1 MKSALLK
8 KIKGLRGR
16 GKVIGLA
23 AGGVLT
29 VGIIVSIV
37 ALSPNK
43 VEFASSAVGG
53 VTSTPTAEPSLAPDE
68 APIPDLG
75 TLDDQEAEVPTEEV
89 PLEEG
94 DGGVGGGVS
103 EEPAGRD
110 SSNDLPPSINP
121 NVVDP
126 ATGNAALPESNLSKE
141 QLAAEIAASD
151 AQQAASAA
159 GPVQPG
165 HAIAKRSADEAL
177 PPVKLTGAAIIDT
190 TDGLIDNFGG
200 DLEYEQDIG
209 QISVT
214 KSSCLLDWAMT
225 SLPGSAGRGEAYVT
239 NVCGQTAAV
248 IVGGYSVS
256 GRDMIIRALRS
267 PEHAPLK
274 GVIFG
279 AKALNYAAVASTDG
293 EAVMIVVTR

>member
-1 MKSALLK
+1 LK

-23 AGGVLT
+23 AGAVLA
-29 VGIIVSIV
+29 VGIVSII
-37 ALSPNK
+37 ALTPTK
-43 VEFASSAVGG
+43 VEFASSPAGG
-53 VTSTPTAEPSLAPDE
+53 VTLTPTAAPTLAPGDV
-68 APIPDLG
+68 PIPDLG
-75 TLDDQEAEVPTEEV
+75 TVEEQVEEEEMPVQEI
-89 PLEEG
+89 PLEES
-94 DGGVGGGVS
+94 DGGADEVY
-103 EEPAGRD
+103 EEPEGRN
-110 SSNDLPPSINP
+110 SSSDLPPSINP
-121 NVVDP
+121 NAVDP

-141 QLAAEIAASD
+141 QLAAEISARN
-151 AQQAASAA
+151 AQQAQSAA

-165 HAIAKRSADEAL
+165 HAVAKRSADEAL

-190 TDGLIDNFGG
+190 TDGLIDNFGA

-209 QISVT
+209 HISMT

-225 SLPGSAGRGEAYVT
+225 SLPGMAGRGEAYVT
-239 NVCGQTAAV
+239 TVCGQSAAV